1 MMIAKILWFFIIIPI
16 VISTYIFWMNEGI
29 KSLKRDGIR
38 EAILGDFGIFIMM
51 NCLILYL
58 GCLFAYYMKF

>member
-51 NCLILYL
+51 NCLIL
-58 GCLFAYYMKF
+58 